1 MSEVNSAEAA
11 RRRHDLSEA
20 ATRKVFRRLIPFLLL
35 MYVIAFLDRSNV
47 SFAQKEFQA
56 DFGISA
62 ASYAFGAGLFFVG
75 YAVFEIPSNI
85 LLHKVGARWW
95 LARIMVSW
103 GIVAAAF
110 MFVQGPTS
118 FYVLRFLLGV
128 MEAGF
133 FPGVIL
139 YLTYWIPARH
149 LSRAR
154 GYFYMGIALAGIL
167 GNPLSGAL
175 LELNGL
181 FGLRGIQWMFLVEGL
196 LAVAVGIWA
205 YFYLTDKP
213 KDATWLPDDER
224 QALVET
230 VDAEDTAKAE
240 GEGPQK
246 VLAALGNWRVWYF
259 ALIYFCIQIAV
270 YGVTFFLPTQ
280 VTASPVR
287 RSVSQPPWSPPS
299 HGCSACSGWRSSRAW
314 PTAPANTG
322 RSARPC
328 CWRPPSGSSS
338 RVRSAEHPVLA
349 IAGLSLAA
357 MGFVA
362 MQPIFWTLPTEYMT
376 GYAAAAGI
384 GLINSLGNLGGFL
397 APNMRDYFNHD
408 VGGNAG
414 LYSLAV
420 GALIGAAPVRPDRA
434 VQEGQRDRGRPPRR
448 GRRRPRPAL
457 ITSRMIHSGRGWG
470 TDADT
475 MTNPTADLT
484 ALPPV
489 RVEPDARQRIRK
501 ALADA
506 GRRIAVLDDDPTGSQ
521 TVHDVTV
528 VTVFDPDEIAAGL
541 DGAGLHLLH
550 PHQHP
555 QHARGRRRRAE
566 HPCRSQL
573 FELSRRLGAPDRR
586 RQPQRLHAARARHRR
601 GRPRWTRVRREVTR
615 PRLRRGAADPGVP
628 GGRPVHRGRRAL
640 GAGRGRAAAG
650 RRDRVR
656 PRRHLRLLRLE
667 PAGVRRREERRHH
680 HGRTRC
686 TASPSTTSAAA
697 ARSGWPRSSPA

>member
-1 MSEVNSAEAA
+1 MSDVNMAEVA

-20 ATRKVFRRLIPFLLL
+20 ATKKVFRRLVPFLLL

-62 ASYAFGAGLFFVG
+62 AAYAFGAGLFFVG

-128 MEAGF
+128 AEAGF

-181 FGLRGIQWMFLVEGL
+181 FDLRGIQWMFMVEGL
-196 LAVAVGIWA
+196 LAVVVGVWA

-213 KDATWLPDDER
+213 VHAMWLPEDER
-224 QALVET
+224 QALAET

-280 VTASPVR
+280 VTAITHQTLGFAAALVTAIPWVFALLGVWYFPGLADRTR
-287 RSVSQPPWSPPS
+287 RHRPIGTALLVLTAV
-299 HGCSACSGWRSSRAW
+299 GIVISGALKDQ
-314 PTAPANTG
+314 
-322 RSARPC
+322 
-328 CWRPPSGSSS
+328 
-338 RVRSAEHPVLA
+338 PVLA

-357 MGFVA
+357 IGFVA

-384 GLINSLGNLGGFL
+384 GLVNSLGNLGGFL
-397 APNMRDYFNHD
+397 APNMRDYFNHT

-420 GALIGAAPVRPDRA
+420 GALIGAALFA
-434 VQEGQRDRGRPPRR
+434 
-448 GRRRPRPAL
+448 
-457 ITSRMIHSGRGWG
+457 
-470 TDADT
+470 
-475 MTNPTADLT
+475 LT
-484 ALPPV
+484 AVFKKANEIEAGHLD
-489 RVEPDARQRIRK
+489 RVDA
-501 ALADA
+501 
-506 GRRIAVLDDDPTGSQ
+506 AVT
-521 TVHDVTV
+521 
-528 VTVFDPDEIAAGL
+528 
-541 DGAGLHLLH
+541 
-550 PHQHP
+550 
-555 QHARGRRRRAE
+555 
-566 HPCRSQL
+566 
-573 FELSRRLGAPDRR
+573 
-586 RQPQRLHAARARHRR
+586 ARH
-601 GRPRWTRVRREVTR
+601 
-615 PRLRRGAADPGVP
+615 
-628 GGRPVHRGRRAL
+628 
-640 GAGRGRAAAG
+640 
-650 RRDRVR
+650 
-656 PRRHLRLLRLE
+656 
-667 PAGVRRREERRHH
+667 
-680 HGRTRC
+680 
-686 TASPSTTSAAA
+686 
-697 ARSGWPRSSPA
+697 